1 MSHDTDSP
9 TSLRRTAVRG
19 VALVAALSVV
29 GTLVGRVAQ
38 LILPYYLTPSDFG
51 IFALAYFFFNFMS
64 LVWDLGITTDLVRR
78 NTRVDDAIRSGTS
91 IRLGIA
97 LTAIPS
103 AFLIGWIA
111 TWAFPRAPLL
121 APLCV
126 LSLGIVF
133 QALSMQ
139 PRVVALRRL
148 DFRRGAIPD
157 AVGKVSGVVITV
169 ALAVVGFAYWSPV
182 YGTVAGLLVAA
193 VLQMATSTEPTRLG
207 YERKVAK
214 EVIGFGKFVTFTGL
228 ANIVAL
234 SADTF
239 FVGLLLGVA
248 PLGFY
253 SIAASWGVSLTSSV
267 YSIMGPVSYPVFS
280 QTAGSVARVRRV
292 FLENVRYYSAVS
304 FCLATGICVLAPLF
318 IASFYGGTWSPSIV
332 PMQILSATGL
342 FLGYTNMS
350 ADLLNSLGRSRVLF
364 VRTAFSALL
373 VVLILPVGTISLGLI
388 GTSLAMVGGAAV
400 LATLLAHS
408 VSRALSIGAMAWI
421 GVLYQPAAASV
432 LAAVPVLIVGH
443 YISPSIRTCL
453 LIGLL
458 YVCGYVVVMQL
469 MTRGKFLSELR
480 SLLRVALA

>member
-1 MSHDTDSP
+1 MSRDSGSP

-29 GTLVGRVAQ
+29 GTLVGRIAQ

-78 NTRVDDAIRSGTS
+78 NARFDDAIRTGTS

-97 LTAIPS
+97 LAAVPA

-111 TWAFPRAPLL
+111 AWAFPRAPLL

-157 AVGKVSGVVITV
+157 AVGKVSGVITTV
-169 ALAVVGFAYWSPV
+169 VLAVVGLAYWSPV
-182 YGTVAGLLVAA
+182 YGTVAGLVVAA
-193 VLQMATSTEPTRLG
+193 VLQIATSTEPPKFG
-207 YERKVAK
+207 YERAVAK
-214 EVIGFGKFVTFTGL
+214 EIIGFGKFVTLTGL

-253 SIAASWGVSLTSSV
+253 SIAVSWGVSLTSSV

-304 FCLATGICVLAPLF
+304 FCLAAGIGVLGPLF
-318 IASFYGGTWSPSIV
+318 ITAFYGGVWSPAIV
-332 PMQILSATGL
+332 PMQILSAAGL
-342 FLGYTNMS
+342 LLGYANMS

-364 VRTAFSALL
+364 ARTAFSALI
-373 VVLILPVGTISLGLI
+373 VVLILPVGIASAGLI
-388 GTSLAMVGGAAV
+388 GTSLAMVGGAA
-400 LATLLAHS
+400 LLAILLTHS
-408 VSRALSIGAMAWI
+408 VSQALSIGAMAWI
-421 GVLYQPAAASV
+421 DVLYQPAAASIV
-432 LAAVPVLIVGH
+432 AAIPVLIVGP
-443 YISPSIRTCL
+443 YISPSIRTFV

-458 YVCGYVVVMQL
+458 FVCVYVVVMQL

-480 SLLRVALA
+480 SLLRLALT